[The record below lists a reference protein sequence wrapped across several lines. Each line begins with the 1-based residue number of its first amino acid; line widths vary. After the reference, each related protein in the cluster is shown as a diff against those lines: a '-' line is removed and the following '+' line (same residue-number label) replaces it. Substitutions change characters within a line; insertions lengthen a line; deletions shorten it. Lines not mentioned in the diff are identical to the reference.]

1 MHTESDRRH
10 LPSVI
15 ERFVLRGGI
24 RTTFP
29 PGSFGQTSEQINSV
43 EAFLSP
49 AEATPRETL
58 REKDDAGSNSTK
70 GVKKGGS
77 KEGREVFIFSRVDTK
92 TSGGLHYGGP
102 KGRITHRRCRLDWI
116 FRLLELLS

>member
-43 EAFLSP
+43 EAFFVSG
-49 AEATPRETL
+49 RG
-58 REKDDAGSNSTK
+58 DAQRNIGGK
-70 GVKKGGS
+70 G
-77 KEGREVFIFSRVDTK
+77 
-92 TSGGLHYGGP
+92 
-102 KGRITHRRCRLDWI
+102 
-116 FRLLELLS
+116 

>member
-58 REKDDAGSNSTK
+58 GEKDDAGSNSTK
-70 GVKKGGS
+70 GVKKGVRRRAARS
-77 KEGREVFIFSRVDTK
+77 SY
-92 TSGGLHYGGP
+92 SLGLTQRQAEDY
-102 KGRITHRRCRLDWI
+102 ITEDLKAAP
-116 FRLLELLS
+116 LTGVVV